1 MAGLSPT
8 LERAREKTVTRP
20 ARAKRTGPRL
30 LMSWEDWLTLFAVS
44 LVFLSLAGSLQGAN
58 LVRNMPPMI
67 PTAMGAM
74 LLGLFAARI
83 QSTQAII
90 HVGGLL
96 LGSLVVL
103 LAVQGYADGATI
115 QDRIV
120 DIRIRMQEWF
130 AIVRA
135 GDISN
140 DNLPFVLLI
149 HSLTFL
155 AAYFGTWATY
165 RWHTPWIAVLPAGLF
180 LLINISLLRGQP
192 STAFVFYLFGALLLV
207 ARMHLQKRQATW
219 RRNGIEYPEFISLSV
234 AQLTVTLAAGLMI
247 AAWLVPLGTQA
258 RVVESAV
265 STAMKPVN
273 SQTDFFVR
281 MFHNLDAS
289 RSGNFHSYGDVLPI
303 RGDVSL
309 GSRELFRVQ
318 GLVDGLSD
326 EQLRLLRGASYD
338 EYTGVGWRATDRE
351 RLRIDGGG
359 TAVTQDAAYQKREF
373 RSLDFTIT
381 SGESTVFFEGSAFGT
396 NLDSSV
402 EVPDAFSADVEHV
415 RSRRGLRE
423 GDSYSSVGTVSF
435 ATADDLRLS
444 GTDYPDWVMERYL
457 QLPAELPDRVFEQAF
472 QISGGAATPFDKAV
486 VLEEYLRTF
495 PYDLEVPAA
504 PPGRDP
510 VDYLLFDLQRGYFD
524 YMSSAMAVMLRTQGV
539 PARVAVGYA
548 VDLDDPDSRLTGA
561 YAIQRNDAY
570 SWVEVFFPSY
580 GWIAFNPTQDRPA
593 TSGSGGGTLPD
604 QTDIG
609 QFPITEPILDDLFDD
624 LGGEFPIGSGT
635 GGALQTQ
642 PNVQGAGFPWWVVW
656 TLLGAMAAAAA
667 IVGAGMVSWNWGLG
681 NLEARARLWA
691 KAQRLGGWAGM
702 GTRDEETPREWSRR
716 MGQAVGQ
723 EEAAV
728 NLASAYEESRYGRPD
743 LQRIE
748 EAEATE
754 AYRQIRSSLLRRI
767 VRRREQLPETPP
779 EEPRTGPKLDH

>member
-8 LERAREKTVTRP
+8 FERAREKTVTRP
-20 ARAKRTGPRL
+20 ARKQRTRPRL

-58 LVRNMPPMI
+58 LVRNMPAMI
-67 PTAMGAM
+67 PTALGAM
-74 LLGLFAARI
+74 ILGLFAARI
-83 QSTQAII
+83 QSTPLLI
-90 HVGGLL
+90 HAGGLA
-96 LGSLVVL
+96 LGALVVL
-103 LAVQGYADGATI
+103 LSVQGYADGVTV
-115 QDRIV
+115 QERIV
-120 DIRIRMQEWF
+120 DVRIRMEEWV
-130 AIVRA
+130 AIIRA

-140 DNLPFVLLI
+140 DNLPFVLLV
-149 HSLTFL
+149 HSLTFI

-165 RWHTPWIAVLPAGLF
+165 RWHTPWVAVLPAGLF

-207 ARMHLQKRQATW
+207 ARMHLQKRQAQW
-219 RRNGIEYPEFISLSV
+219 RRNGVEYPEFISLSV

-258 RVVESAV
+258 RLAESAV
-265 STAMKPVN
+265 ENAMRPVN

-281 MFHNLDAS
+281 IFHNLDAS
-289 RSGNFHSYGDVLPI
+289 GGGNFHSYGDVLPI
-303 RGDVSL
+303 RGDVDL
-309 GSRELFRVQ
+309 GSRELFQVR
-318 GLVDGLSD
+318 GLADSLTD

-338 EYTGVGWRATDRE
+338 EYTGTGWLATDRE
-351 RLRIDGGG
+351 SLRIDGGG
-359 TAVTQDAAYQKREF
+359 SAVNEDAAYEKREF
-373 RSLDFTIT
+373 RSLDFTI
-381 SGESTVFFEGSAFGT
+381 SNGESTVFFEGSAFGT

-402 EVPDAFSADVEHV
+402 EVPDAFSADIEQV

-435 ATADDLRLS
+435 ATPDDLRAA
-444 GTDYPDWVMERYL
+444 GTEYPGWVVERYL
-457 QLPAELPDRVFEQAF
+457 QLPGELPERVAEQAA
-472 QISGGAATPFDKAV
+472 QISGGAATPFDKAL

-548 VDLDDPDSRLTGA
+548 LDTSDPEARLSGA

-570 SWVEVFFPSY
+570 SWVEVFFPEY

-593 TSGSGGGTLPD
+593 TAGSGGGTLPD

-609 QFPITEPILDDLFDD
+609 QFPITEPILDDLFED
-624 LGGEFPIGSGT
+624 LGGEFPVGSGT
-635 GGALQTQ
+635 GGALQTD
-642 PNVQGAGFPWWVVW
+642 PNLQGAGFPWWVVW

-667 IVGAGMVSWNWGLG
+667 LAGAGLVSWNWGLG

-691 KAQRLGGWAGM
+691 KTQRLGRWAGM

-728 NLASAYEESRYGRPD
+728 SLAAAYEESRYGRPD

-748 EAEATE
+748 EAEAAE
-754 AYRQIRSSLLRRI
+754 SYRQVRRSLLRRI
-767 VRRREQLPETPP
+767 VRRKERLTGDEARKPESD
-779 EEPRTGPKLDH
+779 GPNPG